1 MNINVIREVV
11 REAYGVEIDEEAG
24 QSRRDYIASAESIL
38 NVVVERITSDRAAS
52 VFGAAWNNTPA
63 GKPGARRKAGLKAV
77 AALLYTSD

>member
-1 MNINVIREVV
+1 MNINVIREIV

-38 NVVVERITSDRAAS
+38 SVVTERITSARAAS

-63 GKPGARRKAGLKAV
+63 GMPGARRKAGLEAV
-77 AALLYTSD
+77 AALLTQED